1 MVVAAAGAQAQAVY
15 RTVGPDG
22 KVIFSDKPPVDSTSN
37 VTVSGK
43 PKAPLP
49 ERPGSGALDAATG
62 LPANSPQAARAAAA
76 SAAAAAAAADAA
88 DRKLGPMRAP
98 PAAPPPNNTGPADP
112 ALARAVAAGLAHE
125 SLVTQMEDICLRT
138 LPTSSKRYTV
148 SEAWKQRNVA
158 LLNKMRMVLADNFA
172 GAQRV
177 AINADMKA
185 EVEKTLGPVDKA
197 TPAAR
202 IKWCDKSSDEV
213 ASGVMDLAVKANIAQ
228 PLNAYKLR

>member
-1 MVVAAAGAQAQAVY
+1 MMVAAAGAQAQAVY

-22 KVIFSDKPPVDSTSN
+22 KIIFSDKPPVDSTSN

-49 ERPGSGALDAATG
+49 ERPASAAVDAASG
-62 LPANSPQAARAAAA
+62 FAANSPQAARAHAA

-98 PAAPPPNNTGPADP
+98 PAAPPPNNTGPVDP
-112 ALARAVAAGLAHE
+112 ALQKAVVAALANE
-125 SLVTQMEDICLRT
+125 SLVAQMEDICLRT
-138 LPTSSKRYTV
+138 LPTSFKRYTV

-177 AINADMKA
+177 SINTAMKA
-185 EVEKTLGPVDKA
+185 DVEKVLGPVDKA

-202 IKWCDKSSDEV
+202 TKWCDKSSDEV
-213 ASGVMDLAVKANIAQ
+213 TKGVMDLAANPVVSQ
-228 PLNAYKLR
+228 PLTAYKLK